1 MTDNAKQKLGEK
13 LDIRQFTRDVDEP
26 AWVEVLNAAYK
37 EYESWWRATTVEEM
51 LLQEKGPNYDFEGR
65 FIASIN
71 EKPVGI
77 VHAHVDKLRKEKKGF
92 IHTLCVVPEYRGHGV
107 EEKLLELGI
116 NELKKRGMNS
126 AQSWSDYKRDD
137 RIQLLE
143 ANNFKT
149 VRTESD
155 MEMDLGSIPSNIGE
169 NLQAKITPVQKGVK
183 KDIEML
189 NRLYN
194 ESFKDHFNYRPITI
208 EELLHFWIENPRYSE
223 QEFFFAEVNQ
233 ERVGFVGLGIDEK
246 LNIEKNIKAGLITVM
261 GVLKPF
267 RRKGIG
273 TRLLLHVLERGKAKG
288 MTKALLDVDDFNLT
302 EAKKLYEKIGF
313 NVVKK
318 YLYYEK
324 NL

>member
-1 MTDNAKQKLGEK
+1 MKDNARHELGEQI
-13 LDIRQFTRDVDEP
+13 DIRQFARDVDEP
-26 AWVEVLNAAYK
+26 DWVEVLNAAYK
-37 EYESWWRATTVEEM
+37 EFEVWWRDTTVDEM
-51 LLQEKGPNYDFEGR
+51 LLEEKRPNYDFEGR

-92 IHTLCVVPEYRGHGV
+92 IHTLCVVPKYRGRGI
-107 EEKLLELGI
+107 EEKLLELAI
-116 NELKKRGMNS
+116 SELKKRGMKS
-126 AQSWSDYKRDD
+126 VQSWSDHQRSD

-143 ANNFKT
+143 ANNFET

-155 MEMDLGSIPSNIGE
+155 MEMDLGIIPSNIGE
-169 NLQAKITPVQKGVK
+169 NLDVNITPLQKNVEE
-183 KDIEML
+183 DIEMF
-189 NRLYN
+189 NWLYN
-194 ESFKDHFNYRPITI
+194 ESFQDHFNYRALTI
-208 EELLHFWIENPRYSE
+208 EEARHYLTENPRYKE
-223 QEFFFAEVNQ
+223 QEFFFAEMNQ
-233 ERVGFVGLGIDEK
+233 EMVGFVGLGIDEEY
-246 LNIEKNIKAGLITVM
+246 NIEKNIKVGFVNVM

-273 TRLLLHVLERGKAKG
+273 TRLMLHILEMAKAKG

-318 YLYYEK
+318 YLFYERS
-324 NL
+324 L